1 MKISK
6 IISIL
11 FIVASFI
18 FMADNAF
25 AGLGIS
31 PSQMILLN
39 LSKGAQLE
47 RTFVLSRSDPKENLY
62 FTVTAEGATKDWT
75 ILNEGT
81 KFTMPAGEKRF
92 PITVAINIPK
102 DVANGEYKGGIRLVS
117 SPNPN
122 GVGGNGAS
130 TALAVLIQ
138 TDFTITGEQV
148 LKYDISS
155 VGINNFEEGSPLDM
169 LITII
174 NSGNVNA
181 RPTKVN
187 VEIYDK
193 FNKELLE
200 SHDIIEMGSVAPFTT
215 GDIIISIP
223 VKLERDQY
231 WARVSAYK
239 NENLLKE
246 EKLTFE
252 IVEVGSLQ
260 KKGEL
265 KEILYNKKADIGE
278 TVKITGVFENTGK
291 ANYSA
296 KLVAEIYKNDKMVKM
311 IESDLSNVI
320 KGQVEN
326 LPVYFTPETL
336 GVYTVKAHVAY
347 TGGKTGEKEAKISV
361 GNVGLLADG
370 GLLRSVLFIIAGLLI
385 LSVVLIGIFMYL
397 RKNKTIKK
405 RD

>member
-11 FIVASFI
+11 FIVTSFI
-18 FMADNAF
+18 FMADTAF

-31 PSQMILLN
+31 PSQMILPN

-62 FTVTAEGATKDWT
+62 FTVTTEGATKDWT

-130 TALAVLIQ
+130 TALAVLVQ
-138 TDFTITGEQV
+138 TDFTIIGDQV
-148 LKYDISS
+148 LEYDISS
-155 VGINNFEEGSPLDM
+155 VGINNFEEGSPLDISM
-169 LITII
+169 TII

-181 RPTKVN
+181 RPSKVS

-200 SHDIIEMGSVAPFTT
+200 SHNIIEMGSVAPFTT

-265 KEILYNKKADIGE
+265 KEILYTKKADIGE

-311 IESDLSNVI
+311 IESDLATINI
-320 KGQVEN
+320 GQTEN
-326 LPVYFTPETL
+326 LFVYFTPEVS
-336 GVYTVKAHVAY
+336 GIYTVKARVVYA
-347 TGGKTGEKEAKISV
+347 GAKTPEKEFIISV
-361 GNVGLLADG
+361 GNIGWLASVGLSGFNWVTICVILF
-370 GLLRSVLFIIAGLLI
+370 SVIIVISI
-385 LSVVLIGIFMYL
+385 LVFF
-397 RKNKTIKK
+397 KK
-405 RD
+405 KKYKK

>member
-1 MKISK
+1 
-6 IISIL
+6 
-11 FIVASFI
+11 
-18 FMADNAF
+18 
-25 AGLGIS
+25 
-31 PSQMILLN
+31 
-39 LSKGAQLE
+39 LE

-138 TDFTITGEQV
+138 TDFTIIGDQV
-148 LKYDISS
+148 LEYDISS
-155 VGINNFEEGSPLDM
+155 VGINNFEEGSPLDISM
-169 LITII
+169 TII

-181 RPTKVN
+181 RPSKVS

-200 SHDIIEMGSVAPFTT
+200 SHNIIEMGSVAPFTT

-265 KEILYNKKADIGE
+265 KEILYTKKADIGE

-311 IESDLSNVI
+311 IESDLATINI
-320 KGQVEN
+320 GQTEN
-326 LPVYFTPETL
+326 LFVYFTPEVS
-336 GVYTVKAHVAY
+336 GIYTVKARVVYA
-347 TGGKTGEKEAKISV
+347 GAKTPEKEFIISV
-361 GNVGLLADG
+361 GNIGWLASVGLSGFNWVTICVILF
-370 GLLRSVLFIIAGLLI
+370 SVIIVISI
-385 LSVVLIGIFMYL
+385 LVFF
-397 RKNKTIKK
+397 KK
-405 RD
+405 KKYKK